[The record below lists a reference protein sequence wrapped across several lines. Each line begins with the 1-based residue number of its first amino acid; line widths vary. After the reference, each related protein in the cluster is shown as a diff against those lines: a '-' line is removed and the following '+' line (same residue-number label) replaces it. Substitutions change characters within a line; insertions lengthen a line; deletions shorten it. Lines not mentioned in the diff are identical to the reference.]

1 MFLGARIPSRS
12 VGEEKRSKLR
22 IPLADS
28 VEAFCPA
35 MLMVLVA
42 SALMTGGKAED
53 EYDMWRSEQKLF
65 VGATHLL
72 FLGVSGLL
80 DAPTWDNG

>member
-1 MFLGARIPSRS
+1 
-12 VGEEKRSKLR
+12 
-22 IPLADS
+22 
-28 VEAFCPA
+28 